1 METIGKRSPTAE
13 TPTSATAPAMIT
25 NWLFRTQEGVLFTIV
40 VIMWIFLSFR
50 SDVFLTERNVGVLLS
65 QVSMVAISAV
75 GMTLLLIAG
84 EVDLSVGSMQAFVG
98 VVVMTVLND
107 TGNLFIGIAA
117 GLLVGLIVGL
127 LNSIATVQLGIN
139 SLIATLAMLNV
150 VRGSAYSYTNAA
162 VQNDHKIAA
171 FTEIGNGFLLRIP
184 WPVIIFAVVFAV
196 FIFIMA
202 RTTFGRYVQA
212 VGGNPRAAGLS
223 GVRVKQIKMICF
235 ILTSMLTSL
244 SAIILLSR
252 LNSGQNNAGFGFEL
266 QVVGAVL
273 LGGTS
278 LFGGEG
284 TLLGTLFAVLLLGT
298 LSNATVLLDINSN
311 WQMALTGFA
320 ILIAVFVDTRRK
332 RRVGG
337 D

>member
-1 METIGKRSPTAE
+1 METVQSS
-13 TPTSATAPAMIT
+13 SATKEATPSGSIPGIAI
-25 NWLFRTQEGVLFTIV
+25 NWLFRSQEGVLFSIV

-50 SDVFLTERNVGVLLS
+50 SDVFMTERNIGVLLS
-65 QVSMVAISAV
+65 QVSMVAITAV
-75 GMTLLLIAG
+75 GMSILLIAG
-84 EVDLSVGSMQAFVG
+84 EVDLSVGSMQALVG

-107 TGNLFIGIAA
+107 TGNLFVGIGA

-127 LNSIATVQLGIN
+127 INSIATLQLGIN

-196 FIFIMA
+196 FLFILT
-202 RTTFGRYVQA
+202 RTTFGRQVQA
-212 VGGNPRAAGLS
+212 VGGNPRAAALS
-223 GVRVKQIKMICF
+223 GVRVKQVKMICF

-266 QVVGAVL
+266 QVIGAVL

-298 LSNATVLLDINSN
+298 LNNGIVLLDINSN

-332 RRVGG
+332 RRTGG
-337 D
+337 E